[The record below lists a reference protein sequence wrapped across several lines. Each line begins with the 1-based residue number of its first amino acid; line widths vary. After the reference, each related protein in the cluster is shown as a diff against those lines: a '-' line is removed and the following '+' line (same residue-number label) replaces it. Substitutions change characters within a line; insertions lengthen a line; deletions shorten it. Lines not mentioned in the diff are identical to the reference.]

1 MRIFETLLFL
11 VFAYFLISI
20 FWPFLIVLLIIV
32 VYQLFRVRKVFRQS
46 YQEAAPSEP
55 KQNYETFSQD
65 ASSDVIDAEY
75 TERSPSDGSK

>member
-1 MRIFETLLFL
+1 MRIFETILFL
-11 VFAYFLISI
+11 IFAYFLISI
-20 FWPFLIVLLIIV
+20 FWPFLVILVIIV
-32 VYQLFRVRKVFRQS
+32 IYQLFKARRFVRQS
-46 YQEAAPSEP
+46 FQETASSEP

>member
-1 MRIFETLLFL
+1 MLFL
-11 VFAYFLISI
+11 IFAYFLISI
-20 FWPFLIVLLIIV
+20 FWPFLVILVIIV
-32 VYQLFRVRKVFRQS
+32 IYQLFKARRFVRQS
-46 YQEAAPSEP
+46 FQETASSEP

>member
-1 MRIFETLLFL
+1 MRIFETILFL
-11 VFAYFLISI
+11 IFAYFLISI
-20 FWPFLIVLLIIV
+20 FWPFLVILVIIV
-32 VYQLFRVRKVFRQS
+32 IYQLFKARRFVRQNF
-46 YQEAAPSEP
+46 QETASSEP

>member
-1 MRIFETLLFL
+1 MRIFETILFL
-11 VFAYFLISI
+11 IFAYFLISI
-20 FWPFLIVLLIIV
+20 FWPFLVILLIIV
-32 VYQLFRVRKVFRQS
+32 IYQLFKARRFVRQS
-46 YQEAAPSEP
+46 FQETASSEP